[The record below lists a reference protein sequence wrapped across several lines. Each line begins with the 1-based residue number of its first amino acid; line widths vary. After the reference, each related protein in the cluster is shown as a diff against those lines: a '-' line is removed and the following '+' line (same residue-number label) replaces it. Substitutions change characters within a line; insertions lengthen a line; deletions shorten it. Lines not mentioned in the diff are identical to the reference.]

1 MEGCMKRATVL
12 FLLVSAIMVLAQEQ
26 SNITVKESSTSSG
39 VVIVSGDME
48 GKSFELQCNVSSPS
62 CQALKPGKYQMVQ
75 LPKNHGMYDCQNA
88 DVFEI
93 GKDPST
99 DQRLAEYCLTV
110 K

>member
-1 MEGCMKRATVL
+1 MKRATVL
-12 FLLVSAIMVLAQEQ
+12 FLLVSAITVLVLAQEQ
-26 SNITVKESSTSSG
+26 KTITVKESATVSG

-48 GKSFELQCNVSSPS
+48 GKPFELQCNVSSPS
-62 CQALKPGKYQMVQ
+62 CQGLKPGKYQMVQ

-93 GKDPST
+93 GKDPGT

>member
-1 MEGCMKRATVL
+1 MKRATVL
-12 FLLVSAIMVLAQEQ
+12 FLLISAIMVLAQEQ
-26 SNITVKESSTSSG
+26 TTITVKESSTVSG
-39 VVIVSGDME
+39 VVIVSGDLE
-48 GKSFELQCNVSSPS
+48 GKGIELQCNVTSPS
-62 CQALKPGKYQMVQ
+62 CQPLKPGKYQMVQ

-93 GKDPST
+93 GKDTAT